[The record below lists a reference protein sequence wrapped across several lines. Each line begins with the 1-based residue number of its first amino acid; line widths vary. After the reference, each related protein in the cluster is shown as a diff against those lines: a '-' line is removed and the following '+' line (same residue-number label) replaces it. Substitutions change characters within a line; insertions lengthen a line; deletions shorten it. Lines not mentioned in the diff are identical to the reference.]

1 MKKKPKIKIIKDN
14 MSSNASY
21 TFLNKEFSST
31 ASSDRQEKDRE
42 FDENTDN
49 EQLDKLHKK
58 KKVLTKEDMA
68 KSSKGLKFTKP
79 SQRNHSS
86 VYE

>member
-1 MKKKPKIKIIKDN
+1 MKDN
-14 MSSNASY
+14 TPSNVSY
-21 TFLNKEFSST
+21 TFLNKEFSFT
-31 ASSDRQEKDRE
+31 TSSDMQKKDRE
-42 FDENTDN
+42 FDENTDT

-58 KKVLTKEDMA
+58 KKVLAKEDMA